1 MLEGDME
8 QGLKGEVGDKGSG
21 VDSQYRMA
29 VARTIGG
36 QSKAWLKYSKYF
48 ELEWGSPA
56 IPAWSVSQLASI
68 FDFKAVAKITI
79 MVAYLLRS
87 VFLWQ
92 TRYYLH

>member
-29 VARTIGG
+29 VAGTIGG

-48 ELEWGSPA
+48 ELEWGKSCHTSLICVPA
-56 IPAWSVSQLASI
+56 C
-68 FDFKAVAKITI
+68 
-79 MVAYLLRS
+79 
-87 VFLWQ
+87 
-92 TRYYLH
+92 LHL

>member
-8 QGLKGEVGDKGSG
+8 QGLRGEVGDKGSG

-48 ELEWGSPA
+48 ELE
-56 IPAWSVSQLASI
+56 
-68 FDFKAVAKITI
+68 
-79 MVAYLLRS
+79 
-87 VFLWQ
+87 
-92 TRYYLH
+92 